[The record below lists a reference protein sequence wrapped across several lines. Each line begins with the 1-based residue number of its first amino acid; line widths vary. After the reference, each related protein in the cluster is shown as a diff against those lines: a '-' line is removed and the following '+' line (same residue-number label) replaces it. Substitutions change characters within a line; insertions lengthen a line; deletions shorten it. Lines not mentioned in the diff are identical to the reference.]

1 MQTANEK
8 LIGYLR
14 ENPNAAKA
22 SIGEALQLKGIQLH
36 NFLRKQVTD
45 GVVTSNMKVNF
56 YLRKPKED
64 IVSAIFASICWD
76 RKRLIVF
83 PKESIHRKNWDF
95 DDGMPKS
102 TEKNKRLE
110 KKLIKAK
117 LHYLDTHDE
126 LIKIH
131 GKSIPPKIFK
141 SAIDKINNPD
151 PIMKVVEPILI
162 ADFFQTLIDDS
173 KSGLRRTSDDMD
185 YNANSVKPYK
195 SAMEHFK
202 KFSKRKKHYLTDINQ
217 TLIND
222 FANYLNGFLA
232 LNTSA
237 KYLTVFK
244 TLISYATEKK
254 LISINVSLENKVV
267 VRKAKADD
275 IYLTE
280 DEIQAIMDIK
290 HFPTK
295 TFEVVRDLFV
305 IGCNTGL
312 RFEDYSI
319 LKAASV
325 KGGYLTIDPKKLEN
339 KYYITTKL
347 VIPVFPMFEEILKK
361 YPNGFPKSPCN
372 QVFNKTLKKIAK
384 QIPSLNQDYEKKIIR
399 CHKVERKPLKKWQM
413 VVSHTCRR
421 SFVTNMYLMGVPVL
435 TIMAISGHRT
445 EENFMKY
452 VKADNQRHAE
462 IMKKVVDENAK
473 RKAELLK
480 KKSDKG
486 KKK

>member
-1 MQTANEK
+1 
-8 LIGYLR
+8 
-14 ENPNAAKA
+14 
-22 SIGEALQLKGIQLH
+22 
-36 NFLRKQVTD
+36 
-45 GVVTSNMKVNF
+45 MKVNY

-64 IVSAIFASICWD
+64 IVSAIYASICYN

-83 PKESIHRKNWDF
+83 PCESIHRKNWDF
-95 DDGMPKS
+95 DEGMPKS
-102 TEKNKRLE
+102 TEKNRQLE
-110 KKLIKAK
+110 KKLLKTK
-117 LHYLDTHDE
+117 LHYLDTYED
-126 LIKIH
+126 LINIY
-131 GKSIPPKIFK
+131 GKSIPQKIFR
-141 SAIDKINNPD
+141 SAIDKANNPD
-151 PIMKVVEPILI
+151 PDMKVVEPIRIL
-162 ADFFQTLIDDS
+162 DFFQTLIDDS
-173 KSGLRRTSDDMD
+173 KSGLRRTSDDMN
-185 YNANSVKPYK
+185 YNPNSVKPYK
-195 SAMEHFK
+195 SAMVHFK
-202 KFSKRKKHYLTDINQ
+202 KFSKRKKYYLTDINQ

-222 FANYLNGFLA
+222 FTNYLNESLA
-232 LNTSA
+232 LNSSA
-237 KYLTVFK
+237 KYLTVLK

-254 LISINVSLENKVV
+254 LISVNVSLENKVK

-275 IYLTE
+275 IYLTV

-295 TFEVVRDLFV
+295 TFEIVRDLFV
-305 IGCNTGL
+305 VGCNTGL

-325 KGGYLTIDPKKLEN
+325 KGGYLTIDPKKLES

-361 YPNGFPKSPCN
+361 YPKGFPKSPCN

-384 QIPSLNQDYEKKIIR
+384 LIPSLNQDYEKKIIR

-421 SFVTNMYLMGVPVL
+421 SFCTNMYLMGVPVL

-452 VKADNQRHAE
+452 VKADNRKHAE
-462 IMKKVVDENAK
+462 IMKRIFEEDEK
-473 RKAELLK
+473 RRAELLK
-480 KKSDKG
+480 KQLE
-486 KKK
+486 